1 MFTRLFLIFGV
12 LAVPIAA
19 QGDALFGNEL
29 AGDRALP
36 RTWGIGVDYFS
47 MNQPYQLDRLAI
59 DLPPLAALI
68 PDPSIL
74 PIDNEVDHTDIK
86 FDVWVT
92 PFLNVFA
99 VYGQLDGS
107 TVIDLSVLGLPL
119 PVETNHLT
127 VDYDGDVYG
136 AGLVLA
142 VGGDRWFASLTGTF
156 TETSLDGD
164 FDSSV
169 ATTAIQPR
177 VGLRFGDHT
186 ELWVGGYSIDTEERH
201 SGLISLDLGPFVPIP
216 AENIGFAV
224 DLSQDED
231 FNFSFGAHMMMSDAW
246 EATIEVGGGDR
257 RTVLANITRRFE

>member
-1 MFTRLFLIFGV
+1 MFTRLFVIFGV

-224 DLSQDED
+224 DLSQDKD

>member
-1 MFTRLFLIFGV
+1 MV
-12 LAVPIAA
+12 
-19 QGDALFGNEL
+19 
-29 AGDRALP
+29 
-36 RTWGIGVDYFS
+36 
-47 MNQPYQLDRLAI
+47 AI

-156 TETSLDGD
+156 TETSLDM
-164 FDSSV
+164 V
-169 ATTAIQPR
+169 K
-177 VGLRFGDHT
+177 
-186 ELWVGGYSIDTEERH
+186 
-201 SGLISLDLGPFVPIP
+201 
-216 AENIGFAV
+216 
-224 DLSQDED
+224 
-231 FNFSFGAHMMMSDAW
+231 
-246 EATIEVGGGDR
+246 IEVDR
-257 RTVLANITRRFE
+257 P

>member
-1 MFTRLFLIFGV
+1 MFTRLFVFVAV
-12 LAVPIAA
+12 LAAPVAA

-29 AGDRALP
+29 AGDRKLP
-36 RTWGIGVDYFS
+36 RTWGVGIDYFS
-47 MNQPYQLDRLAI
+47 MSQPYQLDRLDI

-74 PIDNEVDHTDIK
+74 PIDNQVDHTDIK
-86 FDVWVT
+86 FDVWVA

-99 VYGQLDGS
+99 IYGHLDGS

-136 AGLVLA
+136 AGVVLA

-156 TETSLDGD
+156 TETNLDGS

-169 ATTAIQPR
+169 DTTAIQPR

-186 ELWVGGYSIDTEERH
+186 ELWVGGYIIDTEEKH
-201 SGLISLDLGPFVPIP
+201 SGQISLDLGPFVPIP
-216 AENIGFAV
+216 ADNVGFAV